1 MHVANGRVL
10 RFQMS
15 SSGSKGLYYMK
26 IIQLGTDQCMCIDI
40 TQSWKKNILKGRE
53 ATAVGLHTGPE
64 IGLFLR
70 LKNGNS

>member
-26 IIQLGTDQCMCIDI
+26 IIQLGTDQCMYVM
-40 TQSWKKNILKGRE
+40 TLPKAGKRTS
-53 ATAVGLHTGPE
+53 
-64 IGLFLR
+64 
-70 LKNGNS
+70 